1 MMMLDISCGLFL
13 FGQYKVLPDFRWFSK
28 FLSGSEK
35 IMSTSANDTFHR
47 LKYRY
52 TTLLMLFV

>member
-1 MMMLDISCGLFL
+1 MLDISFGLFL
-13 FGQYKVLPDFRWFSK
+13 VGQYKVLPDFCWFSK

-35 IMSTSANDTFHR
+35 IMSTLANDIFHR

-52 TTLLMLFV
+52 TTLCL